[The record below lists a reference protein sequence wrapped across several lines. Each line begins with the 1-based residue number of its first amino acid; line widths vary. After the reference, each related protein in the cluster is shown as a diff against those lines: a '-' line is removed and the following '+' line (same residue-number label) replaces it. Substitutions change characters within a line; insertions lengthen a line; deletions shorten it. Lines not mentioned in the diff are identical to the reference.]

1 MSIRKIGILFIL
13 GGAGGLVLIFILI
26 QNGYIPQDIQQLFIV
41 LSLMV
46 VFHLG
51 FAFYYFYVNAERR
64 KKIIIRLT
72 ILTLFLFLFGWFCK
86 LQHWPTAS
94 LQFIFATFIF
104 CFTCLPLIVKT
115 RYDKWVSIT
124 RKPIQSLVLGLG
136 DLLSI
141 ILILLALLCKLQHW
155 PGFYTLGSIGIVL
168 LVITFL
174 GWNNMFKNEVQLRQL
189 AEKKLA
195 NAFDDLKVKHEMIE
209 EKNREIHDSINY
221 AKRIQFTLLAHAE
234 FLVANLNEHFVFFK
248 HKDIVS
254 GDFYWATS
262 VIENEKSK
270 NIYLAVCDSTGHGVP
285 GAFMSLLNI
294 SFLNE
299 AINEKGIVQPNK
311 VFDHVRSRLI
321 NTISTDGAKDGMDGI
336 LLLKEKDGTKI
347 RYAAAN
353 NAPIVV
359 RNGEVIELPYDK
371 MPVGLGEVKSTFT
384 LFEVELQKNDV
395 LFLYT
400 DGYADQ
406 FGGPKGKKYKYKNL
420 NAFLCQIAKTNLT
433 HADKKLDYE
442 IEQWKGDLEQVD
454 DLCIIGIR
462 I

>member
-1 MSIRKIGILFIL
+1 MSLRKIGIAFIF
-13 GGAGGLVLIFILI
+13 GGLSGLILFFTLI
-26 QNGYIPQDIQQLFIV
+26 SYGYLPEDIQQLFAV

-46 VFHLG
+46 IFHLG
-51 FAFYYFYVNAERR
+51 FAFVYFYLSAERR
-64 KKIIIRLT
+64 RKIIIRLT

-94 LQFIFATFIF
+94 LQFILATFIF
-104 CFTCLPLIVKT
+104 CFTCLPLIVKA

-124 RKPIQSLVLGLG
+124 RKPIQSLLLSLG
-136 DLLSI
+136 DMLSI
-141 ILILLALLCKLQHW
+141 ILILLALLCKVQHW
-155 PGFYTLGSIGIVL
+155 PGFYLLGSIGCVL

-174 GWNNMFKNEVQLRQL
+174 GWNNMFKNEVQLRQV

-195 NAFDDLKVKHEMIE
+195 SAFDDLKVKHELIE

-221 AKRIQFTLLAHAE
+221 AKRIQYTLLAHTE
-234 FLVANLNEHFVFFK
+234 FLNSHLNEHFVFFK
-248 HKDIVS
+248 PKDIVS

-262 VIENEKSK
+262 IHENEKDPT
-270 NIYLAVCDSTGHGVP
+270 IYLAVCDSTGHGVP

-311 VFDHVRSRLI
+311 VFDHVRTRLI
-321 NTISTDGAKDGMDGI
+321 NTISAEGAKDGMDGI
-336 LLLKEKDGTKI
+336 LILKEKNGTKVH
-347 RYAAAN
+347 YAAAN

-359 RNGEVIELPYDK
+359 RNGEIIELPYDK
-371 MPVGLGEVKSTFT
+371 MPVGLGEVKSKFS
-384 LFEVELQKNDV
+384 LFEVDLQKNDA

-420 NAFLCQIAKTNLT
+420 NAFLCELANNNLT
-433 HADKKLDYE
+433 NADKELDHE